1 MSNITIQELVDFATW
16 NNEGVMIW
24 GQDLS
29 LQAINSQ
36 AFRLLSL
43 NTEDAPIGAKYCDV
57 RSKLIAVRQDQPDA
71 PFWQGCLPMDDFS
84 AMCEL
89 LAHGADA
96 METSPNGQDTTLR
109 IRHKVL
115 DDRWLITHVTELHG
129 AAEKQRKMLSQKQ
142 NLEITLEKLTDGVMM
157 MDADGRIL
165 HCNQRFIELFDVDP
179 EKFWVGIT
187 ARDFAALHGDL
198 ADADSADR
206 EIEITARSSF
216 ATTAPE
222 NLKAGTVNRNLRS
235 GRVVEVTRTPLPS
248 GGSVLT
254 ARDITAET
262 ERQKLLE
269 EAKLA
274 AEDANRM
281 KSEFI
286 AKVTH
291 ELRTPMHGV
300 LGMAALIERSEL
312 DDGQRRFLEV
322 LQRSGR
328 HMVDLIDG
336 LLTISTLET
345 GELMLEPDHTDLDL
359 LVRDCIEMTRPRAV
373 DKGLDLNVTTNLDVR
388 YVNADGMRL
397 TQILVNLLTNAVKFT
412 DTGVVALY
420 VETKVDGDRVSIQ
433 ADVSDT
439 GPGIA
444 ADQANMIF
452 QKFAQLDGSIKRKHE
467 GVGLGLSIAS
477 SLAELMDGRLSVA
490 STVGVGSVFSL
501 NAKLDKAQPLENRV
515 AV

>member
-1 MSNITIQELVDFATW
+1 MV
-16 NNEGVMIW
+16 W
-24 GQDLS
+24 GKDLC
-29 LQAINSQ
+29 LQAINAE
-36 AFRLLSL
+36 AFRLLAL
-43 NTEDAPIGAKYCDV
+43 TGNDAPIGAKYCDV
-57 RSKLIAVRQDQPDA
+57 RARLIEVRQDQPDA
-71 PFWQGCLPMDDFS
+71 PFWQGCLPMNDFA

-89 LAHGADA
+89 LAHGADVT
-96 METSPNGQDTTLR
+96 ETSPIGQDVTLR

-115 DDRWLITHVTELHG
+115 ADRWLITHISELSD

-157 MDADGRIL
+157 IDAEGCIIQ
-165 HCNQRFIELFDVDP
+165 CNRRFLELFDVYP
-179 EKFWVGIT
+179 ERFWVGIT

-198 ADADSADR
+198 ATVSHVDR
-206 EIEITARSSF
+206 EIEINARSSF
-216 ATTAPE
+216 ALCPPEELKTA
-222 NLKAGTVNRNLRS
+222 TVCRELRS
-235 GRVVEVTRTPLPS
+235 GRVLEVTRTPLPS

-254 ARDITAET
+254 ARDMTVET
-262 ERQKLLE
+262 ERQTLLE
-269 EAKLA
+269 EAKFA

-345 GELMLEPDHTDLDL
+345 GDLLLELDRTDVDV
-359 LVRDCIEMTRPRAV
+359 LVRDCIEMIRPKAD
-373 DKGLDLNVTTNLDVR
+373 DKGLTLNVKTNLGIR
-388 YVNADGMRL
+388 YVTADGMRL

-412 DTGVVALY
+412 DEGTVALY
-420 VETKVDGDRVSIQ
+420 VETSAAANRVILT

-444 ADQANMIF
+444 TDQTELIF

-477 SLAELMDGRLSVA
+477 SLAELMDGRLSVS
-490 STVGVGSVFSL
+490 STQGVGSVFSL
-501 NAKLDKAQPLENRV
+501 NAKFDQAMPVEDRI
-515 AV
+515 AI

>member
-1 MSNITIQELVDFATW
+1 MSTISIQELVDFATW
-16 NNEGVMIW
+16 NDDGVMVW
-24 GQDLS
+24 GHDLC
-29 LQAINSQ
+29 LQAVNAQ
-36 AFRLLSL
+36 AFRLLAL
-43 NTEDAPIGAKYCDV
+43 TGDDAQIGAKYCDV
-57 RSKLIAVRQDQPDA
+57 RARLIEVRHDQPDA
-71 PFWQGCLPMDDFS
+71 LFWQGCLPMDDFA

-89 LAHGADA
+89 LADGADVT
-96 METSPNGQDTTLR
+96 ETSPTGQNVTLR

-115 DDRWLITHVTELHG
+115 AGRWLITHITEVSDP
-129 AAEKQRKMLSQKQ
+129 AEKQRKIQTQKQ

-157 MDADGRIL
+157 IDAEGCII
-165 HCNQRFIELFDVDP
+165 HCNRRFLELFDVDP
-179 EKFWVGIT
+179 QRFWVGIT
-187 ARDFAALHGDL
+187 ARDFAGLHGDL
-198 ADADSADR
+198 AKVAPADR
-206 EIEITARSSF
+206 EIEIHSRSSF
-216 ATTAPE
+216 ALCPPE
-222 NLKAGTVNRNLRS
+222 QLKAATVCRELRS
-235 GRVVEVTRTPLPS
+235 GRVLEVTRTPLPS

-254 ARDITAET
+254 ARDMTVET
-262 ERQKLLE
+262 ERQTLLE
-269 EAKLA
+269 EAKFA

-345 GELMLEPDHTDLDL
+345 GDLLLELDHTDIDV
-359 LVRDCIEMTRPRAV
+359 LVRDCIEMIRPKAV
-373 DKGLDLNVTTNLDVR
+373 DKGLALKVTTDLGVR
-388 YVNADGMRL
+388 YVMADGMRL

-412 DTGVVALY
+412 DAGTVALH
-420 VETKVDGDRVSIQ
+420 VETGIASNRVTLS

-439 GPGIA
+439 GPGIS
-444 ADQANMIF
+444 ADQADVIF

-490 STVGVGSVFSL
+490 STLGAGSVFSL
-501 NAKLDKAQPLENRV
+501 NAKLDQALTVEKRLAN
-515 AV
+515 